1 MLGGRK
7 TESGLYLGSHRTL
20 PCNKIGTTSDLNAHG
35 FVAVEEGVEICKDEG
50 IEGSGLSAE
59 RSGRKSEQERDP
71 L

>member
-1 MLGGRK
+1 M
-7 TESGLYLGSHRTL
+7 
-20 PCNKIGTTSDLNAHG
+20 NAHG